1 MCRRTA
7 RRACKRAGA
16 SATWDES
23 GCTHDAPL
31 SQFQKISDV
40 DPESRSCP
48 AQPSDACSY
57 LCSYPC
63 SYPFE
68 KCVRPSRGLAS
79 CPWMVLRLLEKDN
92 YKDKCRDNYRHRSAA
107 AIGTSRAVSFVEFF
121 FGTATATIGFRA
133 RRRRPPYT
141 RRPTPSLRT
150 CAQPPARSRRSTACV
165 GRLGP
170 ARSRFRLLRT

>member
-1 MCRRTA
+1 MCRPTA

-31 SQFQKISDV
+31 SQFQKISDA

-92 YKDKCRDNYRHRSAA
+92 YKDNCRDNYRHRSAA

-121 FGTATATIGFRA
+121 LELQLRLSASGPGAADRLIQGDQRRHCGRA
-133 RRRRPPYT
+133 PNRQ
-141 RRPTPSLRT
+141 LVLG
-150 CAQPPARSRRSTACV
+150 AQQRA
-165 GRLGP
+165 LGV
-170 ARSRFRLLRT
+170 